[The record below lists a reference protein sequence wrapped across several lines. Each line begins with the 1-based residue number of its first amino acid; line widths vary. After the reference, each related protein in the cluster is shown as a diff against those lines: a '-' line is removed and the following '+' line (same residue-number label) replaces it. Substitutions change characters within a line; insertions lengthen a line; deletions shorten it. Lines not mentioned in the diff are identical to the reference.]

1 MKVEFGHG
9 SNAAIVVTHEGQS
22 TLGSLTFHERGWRNR
37 IVSQVRMMQFFFPL
51 PENTTDN
58 IDVLFFFIGFTDIRG
73 TSSCS
78 SKGDFKH
85 WSTME
90 TVTFNC

>member
-1 MKVEFGHG
+1 
-9 SNAAIVVTHEGQS
+9 
-22 TLGSLTFHERGWRNR
+22 
-37 IVSQVRMMQFFFPL
+37 MMQFFFPL

-85 WSTME
+85 
-90 TVTFNC
+90 